1 MGLDV
6 VGWVLQWWLR
16 LLRFSCSV
24 FVEVVLPSAFTLAV
38 LFPRIH
44 SSP

>member
-16 LLRFSCSV
+16 LLRFFLV
-24 FVEVVLPSAFTLAV
+24 FVEVVLPSPFTLAV

-44 SSP
+44 RSP